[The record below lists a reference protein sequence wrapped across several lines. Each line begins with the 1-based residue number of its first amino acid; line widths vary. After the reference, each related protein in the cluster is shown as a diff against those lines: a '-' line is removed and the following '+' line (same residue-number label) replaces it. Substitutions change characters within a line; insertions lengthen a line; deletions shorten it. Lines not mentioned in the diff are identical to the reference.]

1 MISESCRPF
10 EFFVP
15 IFCGRVRRTLT
26 FSIYAQKRR
35 NFDALEC
42 LGKQVEQLLIFDN
55 LDFAQNLI
63 KETQEVDVA
72 LWGKIY
78 DI

>member
-1 MISESCRPF
+1 M
-10 EFFVP
+10 
-15 IFCGRVRRTLT
+15 T

-78 DI
+78 DIWYVVATHLMTDF